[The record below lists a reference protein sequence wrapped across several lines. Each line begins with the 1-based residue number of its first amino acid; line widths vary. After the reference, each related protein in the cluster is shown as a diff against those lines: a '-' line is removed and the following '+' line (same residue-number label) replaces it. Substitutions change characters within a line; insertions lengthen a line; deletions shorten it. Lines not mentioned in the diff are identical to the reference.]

1 MSNFSRVV
9 AYLKPYRSLAVLNF
23 VFNGLTV
30 VFSLFSIVMVIPLL
44 QLIFNLVPDVTDK
57 PELTVNAKSILEYM
71 KYILSLEKKVNGPMQ
86 ALIDVCVAIIIVFF
100 FKNLFRYLALRM
112 LSPIRTGVMRDIR
125 NEIFSKLLTLP
136 LSYYSNERKG
146 DLMSRMTDDIRAI
159 EMGIFSMLEDVII
172 QPLTIILFL
181 SWMLMLNAS
190 LTLFALLMLGII
202 GLVIGSVGKTLKKQ
216 SLNIQETV
224 GKVMSI
230 VDESMSGLRIVQA
243 FSAEGYKT
251 KQFRDTNQV
260 LYDQGNRINRKYELS
275 SPLTEFLAITV
286 FSSVLWFGGGLV
298 VNGEMQAENFIQLI
312 LTFALLIQP
321 AKSFS
326 TAFYKIRMALAS
338 SQRIFEILDAEN
350 AISEKLDAKPAP
362 HFTSA
367 IEYKNVTLA
376 YRSNPERDVLKGIS
390 LHVQKGKMI
399 ALVGQSGA
407 GKTTLVDLLPR
418 FYDVKG
424 GEILI
429 DGEDIR
435 NIKMADLRGLFGIV
449 SQEPILFN
457 DTVYNNIVFGKEG
470 VSLQAVEEAARV
482 ANAHDFI
489 ARLPMAYETVIGD
502 RGGKLSG
509 GERQRLTIARAVL
522 KDPPILIL
530 DEATSS
536 LDSESEKLVQ
546 DALSKLMKGRT
557 TIVIAHRLS
566 TIQNADEIIVMS
578 DGRIAERGTHSS
590 LINVGGI
597 YSKLVELQAFE

>member
-1 MSNFSRVV
+1 VTHFSRII
-9 AYLKPYRSLAVLNF
+9 AYLKPYRLLAALNF
-23 VFNGLTV
+23 FFNGLSV

-44 QLIFNLVPDVTDK
+44 QLIFNLVPDVTAK
-57 PELTVNAKSILEYM
+57 PALTVNAKSLLEYM
-71 KYILSLEKKVNGPMQ
+71 KYTLSMDKQANGPIH
-86 ALIDVCVAIIIVFF
+86 ALIGVCGAIILVFF
-100 FKNLFRYLALRM
+100 FKNLFRYLALRV

-125 NEIFSKLLTLP
+125 NDIFAKLLTLP

-159 EMGIFSMLEDVII
+159 EQGIFSMLEDVII

-181 SWMLMLNAS
+181 VWMLMLNAS
-190 LTLFALLMLGII
+190 LTLFALLMLGVV
-202 GLVIGSVGKTLKKQ
+202 GLVIGGVGKTLKRQ
-216 SLNIQETV
+216 SLNIQETM
-224 GKVMSI
+224 GRAMSI
-230 VDESMSGLRIVQA
+230 VEESVSGLRIIQG
-243 FSAEGYKT
+243 FSAEGYKRR
-251 KQFRDTNQV
+251 QFREVNQIM
-260 LYDQGNRINRKYELS
+260 YEQGNRINKKFELS
-275 SPLTEFLAITV
+275 SPLTEFLAIGV

-298 VNGEMQAENFIQLI
+298 IKGKMEAANFIQLI

-326 TAFYKIRMALAS
+326 TAFYKIRIGLAS
-338 SQRIFEILDAEN
+338 SERIFEILDAQNTIRE
-350 AISEKLDAKPAP
+350 AADAQPIKA
-362 HFTSA
+362 FSRS
-367 IEYKNVTLA
+367 IEYKNVSFSYRHNHHREILA
-376 YRSNPERDVLKGIS
+376 GINLRVDKGR
-390 LHVQKGKMI
+390 MI
-399 ALVGQSGA
+399 AIVGQSGA

-418 FYDVKG
+418 FYDVAS

-429 DGEDIR
+429 DGQDIKQLK
-435 NIKMADLRGLFGIV
+435 IADLRGLLGIV

-457 DTVYNNIVFGKEG
+457 DTVLNNIVFGKTNI
-470 VSLQAVEEAARV
+470 SPAQVEAAARV

-489 ARLPMAYETVIGD
+489 VRLPQGYETIIGD

-536 LDSESEKLVQ
+536 LDSESERLVQ
-546 DALSKLMKGRT
+546 DALAKLMQART

-578 DGRIAERGTHSS
+578 EGRIAERGIHA
-590 LINVGGI
+590 LLMQQGGI